1 MKKKSINIICL
12 IYLCMFGFNTIVLA
26 DNNSNF
32 NCQSFAEIKVDLQN
46 FFNFF
51 KIIVPLL
58 VIGLSSFDFIKAITE
73 KDDKDIKKAFTRLI
87 KRLVYAVILFF
98 LPSILNLLMNMVT
111 DNVCIDEIMK

>member
-1 MKKKSINIICL
+1 MKKKTINIICL
-12 IYLCMFGFNTIVLA
+12 IYISVFAFNSIVLA
-26 DNNSNF
+26 DNNNF

-51 KIIVPLL
+51 KILVPLL
-58 VIGLSSFDFIKAITE
+58 VIGLSTFDFIKAITE

-98 LPSILNLLMNMVT
+98 LPVILNFLMNMVT
-111 DNVCIDEIMK
+111 DNVCIDEIIK

>member
-1 MKKKSINIICL
+1 MKKRIFNIVCL
-12 IYLCMFGFNTIVLA
+12 IYLCMFAFNTIVLA
-26 DNNSNF
+26 ENNNF

-58 VIGLSSFDFIKAITE
+58 VIGLSTYDFIKAITA
-73 KDDKDIKKAFTRLI
+73 KDDNDIKKSFTRLI

-98 LPSILNLLMNMVT
+98 LPVILNFLMNLVT

>member
-1 MKKKSINIICL
+1 MKKKTFNIICL
-12 IYLCMFGFNTIVLA
+12 IYLCMFAFNTIVLA
-26 DNNSNF
+26 DNSNF
-32 NCQSFAEIKVDLQN
+32 NCQSFGAVKVDIQN

-98 LPSILNLLMNMVT
+98 LPVILNYLMNMVT
-111 DNVCIDEIMK
+111 NNVCIDEIMK